1 MARAE
6 SAERGR
12 RTRRQKPETEARFLI
27 RRYGF
32 WRVLSRQWQLVLLS
46 VPFLIFILINNY
58 FPVWGWS
65 YAFFQAGRNM
75 FPDFSKFRGFDFFKM
90 IYTRPQFWSAVRN
103 TFFIS
108 VTKLVMGYVGAITL
122 ALMLNELRSRWFK
135 RTVQT
140 ISYLPHFISWVV
152 AATLINIAFSP
163 EGGVVNQVLTGIGIL
178 DKPKNFILDNSPLF
192 WIFIGVTSL
201 WKEIGW
207 SAIIYLA
214 AMTGI
219 DQELYEAASI
229 DGAGRIKRILYITLP
244 AIFPTVKL
252 LLILSIGNLFVGGFE
267 QLLLLQRPFTL
278 QHSEIID
285 TYIFK
290 LVWSNPQRMHVNIP
304 MGTAAGIANSLVSFI
319 LILTANRLSRAVDG
333 ESIF

>member
-1 MARAE
+1 MATSPPATARRRKKERTE
-6 SAERGR
+6 S
-12 RTRRQKPETEARFLI
+12 EAQFLI

-32 WRVLSRQWQLVLLS
+32 WRVLSRQWQLVVLS
-46 VPFLIFILINNY
+46 VPFLVFIIINNY
-58 FPVWGWS
+58 VPIWGWS
-65 YAFFQAGRNM
+65 YAFFEAGRNM
-75 FPDFSKFRGFDFFKM
+75 FPDFSKFRGFDFFQM
-90 IYTRPQFWSAVRN
+90 IYSRPQLWTAVRN

-108 VTKLVMGYVGAITL
+108 VTKLVTGYVGAITL
-122 ALMLNELRSRWFK
+122 ALMLNEVRVRWFK

-163 EGGVVNQVLTGIGIL
+163 EDGIVNQVLLGLGIL
-178 DKPKNFILDNSPLF
+178 DKPHNFILDNSPRF
-192 WIFIGVTSL
+192 WIFVAVTDL

-219 DQELYEAASI
+219 DQDLYEAAAI
-229 DGAGRIKRILYITLP
+229 DGAGRMKRIIHITLP
-244 AIFPTVKL
+244 AIFPTIKL

-267 QLLLLQRPFTL
+267 QMLLLQRPFTIAY
-278 QHSEIID
+278 SEIID

-290 LVWSNPQRMHVNIP
+290 LVWSNPTRMKVNIP
-304 MGTAAGIANSLVSFI
+304 MGTAAGIANSLVSFV
-319 LILTANRLSRAVDG
+319 LILTANRLSKALDG